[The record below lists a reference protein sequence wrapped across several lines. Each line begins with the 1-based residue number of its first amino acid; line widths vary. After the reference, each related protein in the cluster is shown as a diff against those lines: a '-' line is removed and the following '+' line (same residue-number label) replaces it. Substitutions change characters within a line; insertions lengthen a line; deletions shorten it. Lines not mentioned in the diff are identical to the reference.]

1 MFLGKSL
8 LVVLLQKF
16 TLAWRAQAVIWG
28 DTARNAI
35 PVHRCSQDFWLGVG
49 QTKNLMQWSHQKF
62 SKEEFL
68 WDKDIVEWKIRSRGL
83 VWHLT
88 ESFRKGEGL
97 NQKLQMKISTW
108 ETCASKLV
116 YSNVSQTGIWGR
128 SPSRWAIFRNFFE
141 KKAILMPLDHVSD
154 VFRTIERS
162 RLSTFESQLKKI
174 KLFQFFFYL

>member
-1 MFLGKSL
+1 MVAGFWTKVCLLCYYKSL
-8 LVVLLQKF
+8 LS
-16 TLAWRAQAVIWG
+16 LAELKQWFGGTRLEMPS
-28 DTARNAI
+28 
-35 PVHRCSQDFWLGVG
+35 PVHRRSQDFGLGVG

-68 WDKDIVEWKIRSRGL
+68 WVKDIVEWKIRSRGL

-88 ESFRKGEGL
+88 ESFLKREGL
-97 NQKLQMKISTW
+97 NQKLQMKISNW
-108 ETCASKLV
+108 ETCVSKLV

-141 KKAILMPLDHVSD
+141 KKAILMLLDHVSN

-174 KLFQFFFYL
+174 KLF